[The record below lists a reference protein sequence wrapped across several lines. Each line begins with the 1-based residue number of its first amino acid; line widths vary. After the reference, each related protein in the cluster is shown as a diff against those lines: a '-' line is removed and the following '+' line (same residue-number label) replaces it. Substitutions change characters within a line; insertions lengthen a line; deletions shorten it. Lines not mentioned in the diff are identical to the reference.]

1 LDKINWLEGLSL
13 KINKENDGFKERSNT
28 LEQRE
33 D

>member
-1 LDKINWLEGLSL
+1 LDKINWFESL
-13 KINKENDGFKERSNT
+13 GSYINKENDGIKERSNT